1 MNFETW
7 RVVCCQHV
15 GVAAHSLQFFVFCVF
30 IFFSVFYS
38 IIMLFGFAVVCGAL
52 CASDFLE
59 GFQFVPRLLLN
70 CLPLLLPVF
79 QSFVCIL

>member
-1 MNFETW
+1 LKHGALF
-7 RVVCCQHV
+7 VVSMWAWQPQLT
-15 GVAAHSLQFFVFCVF
+15 AYSFLFFVYL
-30 IFFSVFYS
+30 FFSVFYS